1 MRPIVTSYLRGYNRK
16 NPVTDRIIEVKSLVF
31 FILSIAIIF
40 GVIVGV
46 TGCGSTEVQGR
57 SYTSTVTIGHTH
69 TVTIPEADFKKP
81 PKEKIYTTS
90 KGADGH
96 THKIVLREVN
106 FSNINRRISE
116 TRLTSNGPDG
126 HSHEITIK

>member
-1 MRPIVTSYLRGYNRK
+1 MK
-16 NPVTDRIIEVKSLVF
+16 NVVF
-31 FILSIAIIF
+31 LIFSIAIIF
-40 GVIVGV
+40 GIMVGAS
-46 TGCGSTEVQGR
+46 GCGSTEVQGQ
-57 SYTSTVTIGHTH
+57 SYTSTVTNGHTH
-69 TVTIPEADFKKP
+69 TVTIPDADFKKP

-90 KGADGH
+90 QGADGH
-96 THKIVLREVN
+96 THKIILREVN

>member
-1 MRPIVTSYLRGYNRK
+1 MKR
-16 NPVTDRIIEVKSLVF
+16 RILLTLSLV
-31 FILSIAIIF
+31 IICGF
-40 GVIVGV
+40 IVGIS
-46 TGCGSTEVQGR
+46 GCGSTEVRGQ
-57 SYTSTVTIGHTH
+57 SYASTVTKGHTH
-69 TVTIPEADFKKP
+69 TVTIPDADFKKP

-90 KGADGH
+90 QGADGH